1 MLQTF
6 FSGFKP
12 QSTKE
17 WVLLALVL
25 FLLLTLYAFYKALM
39 NCKTTIESYVDEQRS
54 FKSYYETSSEFIAYC
69 NTCEPDA
76 IQGYCEDSGQTQ
88 IEFLTK
94 LKRYGDENARIL

>member
-6 FSGFKP
+6 LSGFKP

-17 WVLLALVL
+17 WVLIALVVV
-25 FLLLTLYAFYKALM
+25 LLLTLYAFYKALM

-94 LKRYGDENARIL
+94 LKKFGDENARIL

>member
-6 FSGFKP
+6 LTGFKP

-17 WVLLALVL
+17 WVLLALVVL
-25 FLLLTLYAFYKALM
+25 LLLTLYAFYKALM

-54 FKSYYETSSEFIAYC
+54 FKSYYEISSEFIAYC
-69 NTCEPDA
+69 NTCEPDV

-94 LKRYGDENARIL
+94 LKKYGDENARIL

>member
-1 MLQTF
+1 MWQTF
-6 FSGFKP
+6 ISGFKP

-17 WVLLALVL
+17 WVLIALVV

-94 LKRYGDENARIL
+94 LKKFGDENARIL

>member
-6 FSGFKP
+6 LSGFKP

-17 WVLLALVL
+17 WVLIALVVV
-25 FLLLTLYAFYKALM
+25 LLLTLYAFYKALM
-39 NCKTTIESYVDEQRS
+39 NCKTTIESYVAEQRS
-54 FKSYYETSSEFIAYC
+54 FRAYYQAASEFIAYC

-76 IQGYCEDSGQTQ
+76 IQGYCEDSEQTQ

-94 LKRYGDENARIL
+94 LKKYGDDNARIL